1 MIVSLQH
8 YNMHEYI
15 CDWWVHTTS
24 GVRAVGTTL
33 QHNTRRCEYK
43 LIELGCSMVR
53 DMRID
58 QDQRMSTRGRAC
70 RRGGPHA
77 IRAPWGPSFR
87 RHTPDQCPWTPVAC
101 KHRKTKILGHCT
113 VLVDNSS
120 KTLDNRALVVFALSL
135 TATCLQLAIANVP
148 PARTRTHLHIS
159 ERADRVHFDQVL
171 IVCSLHCDFN
181 TEETFKVE
189 TRRCTY

>member
-1 MIVSLQH
+1 MSKTSYVYVVYASGESTVL
-8 YNMHEYI
+8 
-15 CDWWVHTTS
+15 HTTS

-120 KTLDNRALVVFALSL
+120 KTLDNRALVVLALSL
-135 TATCLQLAIANVP
+135 TAACLQLVIANVP
-148 PARTRTHLHIS
+148 PARPS
-159 ERADRVHFDQVL
+159 
-171 IVCSLHCDFN
+171 SLQSKTNVSPDPLLKMGGEDSF
-181 TEETFKVE
+181 
-189 TRRCTY
+189 TY